1 MATAGDD
8 DYNRA
13 LDALE
18 AGDLN
23 GAIEAAESALMFD
36 AKDGGFWQL
45 YAVLLAQAGRAEDAA
60 SAKAKAEEFGLS
72 EVDALM
78 MKAGEAATAKS
89 WNKAV
94 TACEQALEL
103 APERGEVWASYAA
116 NLMEGG
122 YQGDALEASAKASE
136 LLPEE
141 SQIWYLRGRVL
152 RLNRQFDEAV
162 LAYQKALDIEPSLAL
177 AWYEK
182 GMIHHEQKNPA
193 IAKKCFL
200 KAKEHKLNDPSLEE
214 ALQIVADSGS

>member
-1 MATAGDD
+1 MATTGDD

-23 GAIEAAESALMFD
+23 KALEATESALMFD
-36 AKDGGFWQL
+36 AKDGEFWQL
-45 YAVLLAQAGRAEDAA
+45 YSVLLAQVGRAEDAA

-72 EVDALM
+72 EVDSLL
-78 MKAGEAATAKS
+78 MKAAEAFATQS

-103 APERGEVWASYAA
+103 APERGDIWASYAT
-116 NLMEGG
+116 NLMAGG
-122 YQGDALEASAKASE
+122 YAKDALEASAKASQ

-141 SQIWYLRGRVL
+141 SQVWYSRGRVL
-152 RLNRQFDEAV
+152 RLNKQFEEAV
-162 LAYQKALDIEPSLAL
+162 SAYQKALEIEPALAL

-182 GMIHHEQKNPA
+182 GMVHHEQGDA
-193 IAKKCFL
+193 EAAKECFL
-200 KAKEHKLNDPSLEE
+200 KAKDNHLNDPSLEE
-214 ALQIVADSGS
+214 ALRIVTSVGN